1 MGSSPRHA
9 VQPLRL
15 RLALRRP
22 PLLPRPVPLPPRP
35 NLRPVVAFFAVEE
48 EQVKAASPSPRSKS
62 WWRLEGWQPPDP
74 ADLPFFVWAVSIDVD
89 CHTKISLNSAQNPH
103 VKDKQKDMPKMIGT
117 IRAALKSITDGEIN
131 ISAYDTAWV
140 ALVRNT
146 DGDDPQFPLCID
158 WIIRNQLADGSWGDK
173 EYFLVQDRIINTLAC
188 IIALKSWNIH
198 HDKYKKG
205 MLFIH
210 ENLRR
215 LTEEDEDWML
225 IGFEI
230 TFPALLE
237 IAKNLGLNLPFDEPA
252 LQMIYAKR
260 EQKLSRIPKDLLHVA
275 PTTLLLSIE
284 GMQNLDWKRLL
295 KLQCSDGSFMS
306 SPAPT
311 AYALMQT
318 GDKKCFQ
325 FLDKIIHKFNG
336 GGTGLEKACQLQGIA
351 LSMTSMTQ
359 PWVSV
364 SSGCM
369 VAFPGEDE
377 LQRASSYS
385 HTFLEERRA
394 SGKLNDKWVIA
405 KDLPGEV
412 GYVLN
417 FPWKVS
423 LPRIETRM
431 YLEQYGGSD
440 DVWIGKVLYRMS
452 LVSNDQF
459 LGLAKADFSN
469 FQRCCRL
476 EWQSLKKWFDK
487 NNIEVFGL
495 TLERALRA
503 YFLAAVNIFEPNR
516 AAERLAWARTLVVAE
531 AVSWHLQYNCCNDI
545 KKERL
550 IRKLENHDHNKLTRG
565 HDDRMEKDLQ
575 CALREIINQAIDDNA
590 SFDLHEVWK
599 QWLRSLTSKD
609 SRESCEE
616 YRHLERLTSSICS
629 KLASRVFAQS
639 AVNMDNIE
647 NEVDLEMQELIQC
660 VLQSCNSI
668 NKVTRLTF
676 FHVVKS
682 FYYVAHSSPE
692 TIDSHISKVI
702 FEDVI

>member
-1 MGSSPRHA
+1 
-9 VQPLRL
+9 
-15 RLALRRP
+15 
-22 PLLPRPVPLPPRP
+22 
-35 NLRPVVAFFAVEE
+35 
-48 EQVKAASPSPRSKS
+48 
-62 WWRLEGWQPPDP
+62 
-74 ADLPFFVWAVSIDVD
+74 
-89 CHTKISLNSAQNPH
+89 
-103 VKDKQKDMPKMIGT
+103 MIGT

-260 EQKLSRIPKDLLHVA
+260 EQKLSRHW
-275 PTTLLLSIE
+275 TRE
-284 GMQNLDWKRLL
+284 GLPATRDCPLNDIDDTAMGFRLL
-295 KLQCSDGSFMS
+295 RLHGYRVSPGVFKHFEKNDGEFVCYHGQSNRS
-306 SPAPT
+306 VT
-311 AYALMQT
+311 ATYNLYRAAQ
-318 GDKKCFQ
+318 
-325 FLDKIIHKFNG
+325 
-336 GGTGLEKACQLQGIA
+336 
-351 LSMTSMTQ
+351 
-359 PWVSV
+359 
-364 SSGCM
+364 

-476 EWQSLKKWFDK
+476 EWQSLKK
-487 NNIEVFGL
+487 
-495 TLERALRA
+495 
-503 YFLAAVNIFEPNR
+503 
-516 AAERLAWARTLVVAE
+516 
-531 AVSWHLQYNCCNDI
+531 
-545 KKERL
+545 
-550 IRKLENHDHNKLTRG
+550 G

-590 SFDLHEVWK
+590 SFDLHEVVRYKKYLAVK
-599 QWLRSLTSKD
+599 QT
-609 SRESCEE
+609 
-616 YRHLERLTSSICS
+616 
-629 KLASRVFAQS
+629 
-639 AVNMDNIE
+639 
-647 NEVDLEMQELIQC
+647 
-660 VLQSCNSI
+660 
-668 NKVTRLTF
+668 
-676 FHVVKS
+676 
-682 FYYVAHSSPE
+682 
-692 TIDSHISKVI
+692 
-702 FEDVI
+702 